1 MPEWIIKMNEMFAN
15 NAWTDGG
22 RVKVIDYDDT
32 DNIVSIKVCS
42 EIKNIDITDMSDYD
56 VMLNI
61 MKTIDEMYWNK

>member
-32 DNIVSIKVCS
+32 NNIVSIKVCS
-42 EIKNIDITDMSDYD
+42 EMKNIDITDMSDYNI
-56 VMLNI
+56 MMNI
-61 MKTIDEMYWNK
+61 MKTMDEMYWNK